1 MAVAGGAGQAPR
13 LPPIWL
19 ASSTVAAAIAVA
31 FGVARWIDH
40 FRADPNAE
48 DFRVWIVAAR
58 VGIAHGWNHLY
69 DFDLQKAAS
78 AGLGPVGSLVDARHL
93 YVSPPPAAWLVV
105 PLTPL
110 PIWAAYLIWTAVCL
124 AAFVGAGWL
133 VCPGASLTRITLIL
147 VSLALWPVHY
157 QFWLGQWVVETLVL
171 LAVSWWFLDHG
182 RWAPAGVVLALA
194 FGAKPQLAALIPV
207 ALLVSGRWKPVAAFA
222 VTCALLAAAS
232 AISLGPSGMN
242 AWYQAV
248 TLARNDPQ
256 SSPLAY
262 SYLFGRDW
270 LATSLEGALGAA
282 ALFLAWYRRE
292 RLDLVF
298 ALGIVGTTASATY
311 LHEDD
316 MAILVLA
323 AWIVLRSAPSLPQR
337 IWLLVGVA
345 VAQLIA
351 IGLAGP
357 MLLWEPVWIV
367 LLGAEPWFTRHRVI
381 EAAPVGFTSPS
392 GSSAAR

>member
-1 MAVAGGAGQAPR
+1 MAAAGGAPDAPR

-40 FRADPNAE
+40 YSADPNAE
-48 DFRVWIVAAR
+48 DFRVWLVAAR

-78 AGLGPVGSLVDARHL
+78 AGLGPIGSLVDAKHL

-110 PIWAAYLIWTAVCL
+110 PIWAGYVIWTVVCL
-124 AAFVGAGWL
+124 TAFVGTGWL
-133 VCPGASLTRITLIL
+133 VCPGPRLTRITLVL

-157 QFWLGQWVVETLVL
+157 QFWLGQWVVETLVV
-171 LAVSWWFLDHG
+171 LAVSWWLLDHG
-182 RWAPAGVVLALA
+182 RWVPAGVVLALA
-194 FGAKPQLAALIPV
+194 FGAKPQLVFLVPV
-207 ALLVSGRWKPVAAFA
+207 ALLVSGRWKPVAVFA
-222 VTCALLAAAS
+222 VAGALLAAAS
-232 AISLGPSGMN
+232 AASLGSAGLA
-242 AWYQAV
+242 AWYHAV
-248 TLARNDPQ
+248 TLARNDAQ

-262 SYLFGRDW
+262 SYIFGRDW
-270 LATSLEGALGAA
+270 LATGIEAALGAT
-282 ALFLAWYRRE
+282 ALALAWYRRE

-337 IWLLVGVA
+337 IWLLVGIA
-345 VAQLIA
+345 AAQLIA
-351 IGLAGP
+351 IGLALP

-367 LLGAEPWFTRHRVI
+367 LLGAEPWFSRHRAV
-381 EAAPVGFTSPS
+381 ESAPVRSTSPS

>member
-1 MAVAGGAGQAPR
+1 VAAAGGAPQAPR

-31 FGVARWIDH
+31 FGVARWVDH
-40 FRADPNAE
+40 YAADPNAE
-48 DFRVWIVAAR
+48 DFRVWLVAAR

-69 DFDLQKAAS
+69 DIDLQRAAS
-78 AGLGPVGSLVDARHL
+78 AGLGPIGSLVDVRHL
-93 YVSPPPAAWLVV
+93 YVSPPPSAWLVV

-110 PIWAAYLIWTAVCL
+110 PIGAAYLIWTVVCL

-133 VCPGASLTRITLIL
+133 VCPGPPLTRMTLL
-147 VSLALWPVHY
+147 LASLALWPVHY

-182 RWAPAGVVLALA
+182 RWVPAGVVLALA
-194 FGAKPQLAALIPV
+194 FGAKPQIAFLVPV
-207 ALLVSGRWKPVAAFA
+207 ALLVSGRWKPVAAFG
-222 VTCALLAAAS
+222 VTGALLAAAS
-232 AISLGPSGMN
+232 AASLGSDGIA

-248 TLARNDPQ
+248 TLRRNDPQ
-256 SSPLAY
+256 SSSLAY
-262 SYLFGRDW
+262 SYIFGRDW
-270 LATSLEGALGAA
+270 LATGIEVALGAT

-345 VAQLIA
+345 AAQLIA
-351 IGLAGP
+351 IGLAVP

-367 LLGAEPWFTRHRVI
+367 ILGAEPWFTRHGPI
-381 EAAPVGFTSPS
+381 ESAPVRFTSPS